1 MDPQI
6 AWKEMIDAFH
16 ALDWD
21 RAHELAEGLLQWM
34 NGGGFPP
41 ETSAVDTIADTVHNE
56 RPRSFGSEWNRAV
69 AQAACRY
76 TLDLA
81 NQVLS
86 DPNGIPR
93 GVPFSLACCECDV
106 ESPDSYQE
114 AVDDGWTD
122 IRFVPQSLAENFIG
136 LCPRCQSLSDNDR

>member
-1 MDPQI
+1 MDPQM
-6 AWKEMIDAFH
+6 AWNEMVDAYH
-16 ALDWD
+16 ELDWD
-21 RAHELAEGLLQWM
+21 RVRGLAEGLLQWM

-41 ETSAVDTIADTVHNE
+41 ETSAVNTIADTVHNE
-56 RPRSFGSEWNRAV
+56 RPRSSGCEWNRAV

-76 TLDLA
+76 SLDLA

-93 GVPFSLACCECDV
+93 GVPFSLSCCKCDLD
-106 ESPDSYQE
+106 SPSSYEE
-114 AVDDGWTD
+114 AVDTGWTD

-136 LCPRCQSLSDNDR
+136 LCPNCCQLGEPAP